1 MTITITITG
10 DTAQDVLFQLQGLAG
25 AAGQQSAPA
34 GLSTATSA
42 AAAPAA
48 APAPKPS
55 RGKKDAPVGN
65 AAGAAAADSSTS
77 APASAASAS
86 GDAGNASGAA
96 ALTEQAPAAPAASTN
111 EAPTVP
117 SDAKAPS
124 PADLRTKIRTLLT
137 PLMAGDKAVKV
148 QELIARYGGSISKC
162 KDEEL
167 GDLLEDAQELAE

>member
-10 DTAQDVLFQLQGLAG
+10 DSHQEVLSQLQGLAG
-25 AAGQQSAPA
+25 AVGQQAASPAPA
-34 GLSTATSA
+34 G
-42 AAAPAA
+42 APAA
-48 APAPKPS
+48 TPAPKPS
-55 RGKKDAPVGN
+55 RGKKDTPAGN

-86 GDAGNASGAA
+86 GDAGNVSGAA
-96 ALTEQAPAAPAASTN
+96 APTEQAPAAPAASTN
-111 EAPTVP
+111 EAPTAP
-117 SDAKAPS
+117 SDTKAPS

-167 GDLLEDAQELAE
+167 GDLLEDAQELTQ